1 MLIFAETVL
10 KEHSYLKGK
19 CYEEW
24 KISTTPGTG
33 CTGYGRKLRNR
44 GRCSEGASQDAFGR
58 FLARS
63 CLDRGWDKGFIPPL
77 SMELRRGWSVHPAAS
92 CCSLLRSVRRTEH
105 SKAAGSIV
113 GFCRILRV
121 TGAIVTLIREDSRL
135 RFYSRSPFFAEF
147 TSSSV
152 SVTRSPR
159 SVPFRQ
165 A

>member
-44 GRCSEGASQDAFGR
+44 GRCSAGASQDAFGR

-63 CLDRGWDKGFIPPL
+63 CLDSGWDKGFIPPL
-77 SMELRRGWSVHPAAS
+77 SVERMQDRNDHPTSS
-92 CCSLLRSVRRTEH
+92 CYRLRSSRR
-105 SKAAGSIV
+105 
-113 GFCRILRV
+113 
-121 TGAIVTLIREDSRL
+121 
-135 RFYSRSPFFAEF
+135 
-147 TSSSV
+147 
-152 SVTRSPR
+152 
-159 SVPFRQ
+159 
-165 A
+165 